1 MIGTVWLPERGST
14 FAAGVD
20 FNWNL
25 VFWISAFFFALV
37 TFLLVLF
44 VLRYRERPGYVAESA
59 PSHSTSLEIFWS
71 VVPTIIVVGLFWS
84 GYRTYLDMATPPAG
98 AYEIQVTGQKWNWLF
113 TYPNGYVDGQ
123 LHVPEH
129 TPVRLVM
136 TSQDVMHAFFVPV
149 FRVKRDVIPGRYT
162 ELWFEALGPG
172 THDVL
177 CAEYCGKSH
186 SAMLTKVV
194 VHERADYERWLAEA
208 SDFLSRMPPA
218 EAGQLLYAQRGC
230 RQCHSVDG
238 AKGIGP
244 TFQGLYGHDQ
254 PLVAGG
260 SVRVDENYIR
270 ESILTPRAKVVAGYE
285 AVMPSYQGRLRDE
298 EIAAIVEYV
307 KTLKGTP

>member
-113 TYPNGYVDGQ
+113 TYPNGYVDGRAARPRAHAGAARDDLAGRAARVLRAGVPRQ
-123 LHVPEH
+123 AGRDPRALHVAV
-129 TPVRLVM
+129 VRG
-136 TSQDVMHAFFVPV
+136 A
-149 FRVKRDVIPGRYT
+149 RARDAR
-162 ELWFEALGPG
+162 
-172 THDVL
+172 
-177 CAEYCGKSH
+177 
-186 SAMLTKVV
+186 
-194 VHERADYERWLAEA
+194 RAAA
-208 SDFLSRMPPA
+208 PSTA
-218 EAGQLLYAQRGC
+218 A
-230 RQCHSVDG
+230 
-238 AKGIGP
+238 
-244 TFQGLYGHDQ
+244 
-254 PLVAGG
+254 
-260 SVRVDENYIR
+260 
-270 ESILTPRAKVVAGYE
+270 RATR
-285 AVMPSYQGRLRDE
+285 PC
-298 EIAAIVEYV
+298 
-307 KTLKGTP
+307 